1 MSEDYQEN
9 STSNPIAGGIIEHE
23 ESFEK
28 LLEESDSIRRKT
40 RLRPGEKV
48 KATVISISD
57 DSVYVDFGEKSE
69 GIVALRE
76 FVEDGVSHVKEGDE
90 VNAFFLSRTD
100 GIMCFTTLVH
110 GYSPVKLGAIR
121 DAQIAGIPVNADVK
135 REIKG
140 GFEVSIGG
148 VRCFCPFSHIDLSG
162 GREGGVFLG
171 QTFPFKVLE
180 FEEDGRNIIV
190 SRRALLEEEKKAKI
204 EELKISLQVG
214 AEITGIVRSV
224 QKFGVFVALEG
235 VVDALIPVSEMG
247 WGRIEEPKNVL
258 SVRQEVTAKVIALD
272 WEKNRLTLSLKAMQP
287 NPWTFTAEKYP
298 VGVKVAG
305 TIVRLE
311 SFGAFVNLEPA
322 IDGLIH
328 ISNLGAGR
336 RINHPKE
343 VVEVGQNV
351 EAYVLGVDPDKG
363 KISLSLEQKLKP
375 EDIALPEK
383 GELLDGVVDR
393 VMPYGIFLK
402 MSSGLTG
409 LIPNAEMGTS
419 RGTDHSHMFPVG
431 TDMQVV
437 VIEVDKKHHRVRL
450 SRKAVV
456 KKTEQDEY
464 NRYKNSENVQ
474 EQKSSTGMGSLGEL
488 LKAKMEERETVV

>member
-1 MSEDYQEN
+1 MSEDHPEN
-9 STSNPIAGGIIEHE
+9 TTLSTAGAGETIEHE

-28 LLEESDSIRRKT
+28 LLEESDSIRRKS

-48 KATVISISD
+48 KATVISISE
-57 DSVYVDFGEKSE
+57 DSVYIDLGEKSE
-69 GIVALRE
+69 GIVALSE
-76 FVEDGVSHVKEGDE
+76 LVEDGVTHVKEGDE
-90 VNAFFLSRTD
+90 INAFFLSKRD
-100 GIMCFTTLVH
+100 GIMRFTTLVH

-121 DAQIAGIPVNADVK
+121 DAQTAGVPVNGDVK

-140 GFEVSIGG
+140 GFEVSVGE

-162 GREGGVFLG
+162 GREGGVFVG
-171 QTFPFKVLE
+171 RTFPFKVLE

-190 SRRALLEEEKKAKI
+190 SRRALLKEEKQAKI
-204 EELKISLQVG
+204 DELKSILEVG
-214 AEITGIVRSV
+214 AVITGTVRSI
-224 QKFGVFVALEG
+224 QRFGAFVELEG

-247 WGRIEEPKNVL
+247 WGRIEEPKNVV
-258 SVRQEVTAKVIALD
+258 SINQEVTAKVIALD
-272 WEKNRLTLSLKAMQP
+272 WGKNRLTLSLKAMQP
-287 NPWTFTAEKYP
+287 NPWSYVAEKYP
-298 VGVKVAG
+298 VGGKVDG

-322 IDGLIH
+322 IDGLLH

-343 VVEVGQNV
+343 VVEVGQQV
-351 EAYVLGVDPDKG
+351 ETYVLNVDPEKG
-363 KISLSLEQKLKP
+363 KISLSLELKPKP
-375 EDIALPEK
+375 EDIELPGK
-383 GELLDGVVDR
+383 GEVVEGLVDK

-419 RGTDHSHMFPVG
+419 RGTDHSQMFPAG
-431 TDMQVV
+431 TDMQAV

-450 SRKAVV
+450 SRKAVD
-456 KKTEQDEY
+456 KKIEQDEY
-464 NRYKNSENVQ
+464 NRYKKSADTQ
-474 EQKSSTGMGSLGEL
+474 EISSNGMGSLGEL
-488 LKAKMEERETVV
+488 LKAKMEEREIV